1 MNEQIRPPQYTGP
14 DPVFRPNDPST
25 AQANYPQPPH
35 SSHNQPPHPVP
46 YGQPPPP
53 GSNQLVMHVN
63 PMMQNRPPPNFQLSN
78 CQGRKRALLVGINY
92 FKSPNEL
99 KGCINDVHNVKQ
111 FLMTLYNFRE
121 EDMVILTDD
130 QTNPRFIPT
139 KQNMISGM
147 QWLVHDARPNDSFFF
162 HFSGHGGRVKDLD
175 GDEDD
180 GWDETIYPVDHKMYP
195 GDTGQLVD
203 DDMHQIMVRP
213 LPPGCRLTAIFDSCH
228 SGTALDLPYVYSTQ
242 GNIKEQ
248 SLFKDTGSGLLS
260 AGMKY
265 ASGNV
270 GGALSSVMSIG
281 NKLLKGKSVD
291 ERVKQF
297 KSSPADVVMFSGC
310 KDEQTSADSFEA
322 GRSTGA
328 MSFAFTTAL
337 RQNRSQSYLQ
347 LLNSVR
353 QILREKYS
361 QRPQL
366 SSSHPI
372 DLIGQT
378 KSRKEAVSH
387 LNVMVVGMTG
397 SGKSAFV
404 KTLYERMK
412 YNIIQGTYRES
423 KLAVM
428 KEPLQKTEDLY
439 SISMQLEENGQRT
452 ALTVIDTPGLTSG
465 ANADQQLRYIT
476 NYIDHQFERTL
487 AEETKVRRDAK
498 ALDTHIHTCIY
509 FINTSEG
516 SFSDIDRYI
525 IRLLSS
531 RVNVVPVIGKADT
544 LTLAQREILKKS
556 LRRETFDIMHIPVY
570 GYIATGDEYDDDED
584 TDDNDDDEEE
594 ESNEDSEEDSQGDER
609 RENYSQLTKKK
620 GEIELEGSVT
630 IKRIVDMLQERVDED
645 RDEDAAAMIDY
656 LEHMPFTLISYEED
670 HDTGRPVFLT
680 QSSSSDSGYDEPC
693 SPTPVNG
700 NATSPTYRN
709 QHKKSDKTSRPI
721 LGRRYPWATI
731 ECCNPEHCE
740 FEILKSILLSAHRD
754 MLRIDTYERFYEQY
768 RTEQLLTR
776 RVNKMMALQAQGKI
790 RV

>member
-372 DLIGQT
+372 DL
-378 KSRKEAVSH
+378 
-387 LNVMVVGMTG
+387 
-397 SGKSAFV
+397 
-404 KTLYERMK
+404 
-412 YNIIQGTYRES
+412 
-423 KLAVM
+423 
-428 KEPLQKTEDLY
+428 
-439 SISMQLEENGQRT
+439 
-452 ALTVIDTPGLTSG
+452 
-465 ANADQQLRYIT
+465 
-476 NYIDHQFERTL
+476 
-487 AEETKVRRDAK
+487 
-498 ALDTHIHTCIY
+498 
-509 FINTSEG
+509 
-516 SFSDIDRYI
+516 
-525 IRLLSS
+525 
-531 RVNVVPVIGKADT
+531 
-544 LTLAQREILKKS
+544 
-556 LRRETFDIMHIPVY
+556 
-570 GYIATGDEYDDDED
+570 YIAVPGAHY
-584 TDDNDDDEEE
+584 
-594 ESNEDSEEDSQGDER
+594 
-609 RENYSQLTKKK
+609 
-620 GEIELEGSVT
+620 
-630 IKRIVDMLQERVDED
+630 IK
-645 RDEDAAAMIDY
+645 
-656 LEHMPFTLISYEED
+656 
-670 HDTGRPVFLT
+670 
-680 QSSSSDSGYDEPC
+680 
-693 SPTPVNG
+693 
-700 NATSPTYRN
+700 
-709 QHKKSDKTSRPI
+709 
-721 LGRRYPWATI
+721 
-731 ECCNPEHCE
+731 
-740 FEILKSILLSAHRD
+740 
-754 MLRIDTYERFYEQY
+754 
-768 RTEQLLTR
+768 
-776 RVNKMMALQAQGKI
+776 
-790 RV
+790 